1 MATYINTNITSLS
14 TQNVLSKSQNEL
26 SKSIHRLSTGLRVNS
41 AIDDASGYAIANR
54 LNSQL
59 RGQTV
64 AVRNTNDAIS
74 FSQYKEPA
82 LSTMHD
88 SLQRMRELAVQS
100 SSGTIGEE
108 ERNLLNAEFLQ
119 LQQEISRVQNNSYYN
134 GTNALSNK
142 SVTVQVGADNTAFD
156 KIQVQGFSLDKLT
169 AAANTG
175 EVAAAKAP
183 LATTYTKS
191 QFEDLVKTKVA
202 SGESASNWYYN
213 ATNGHIY
220 KYVQSGLTSA
230 SASSAAAALSLT
242 GVSGVEDQSGYLV
255 TITNGA
261 ENSFVASIVS
271 QRGTAWIN
279 VNDRATEGT
288 YKIDGNAPTDEAN
301 TQIKYSNYAAGEP
314 NNYWGLEDSTQ
325 MYTNGQ
331 WNDLFE
337 TSVLPYVV
345 EFGGKTINTTSS
357 SQINTVRPVTVAASG
372 SSGTAAVTTAEVNGM
387 WQWQATTSITISG
400 TGDSAYFDQ
409 YGIAYKGGD
418 TLSVGQFVYTKQTA
432 VGTAVPTT
440 GITGTLSGVAGVPQS
455 TAAST
460 QALISANAGG
470 VNILSQLDSQ
480 QAISIIDGA
489 MQQVEVA
496 QIQEG
501 ATQSRLNTI
510 VSTLTATNESLT
522 KARSTILDT
531 DYAAETAALA
541 RAQILQQAGIAML
554 AQANQLGQSVLKL
567 LQ

>member
-1 MATYINTNITSLS
+1 MATYINTNMTSLS

-54 LNSQL
+54 LNAQL

-64 AVRNTNDAIS
+64 AIRNTNDAIS
-74 FSQYKEPA
+74 FSQYKESA

-119 LQQEISRVQNNSYYN
+119 LQQEITRVQNNSYYN
-134 GTNALSNK
+134 GTNALGDQ
-142 SVTVQVGADNTAFD
+142 SVTVQVGADSTKFD
-156 KIQVQGFSLDKLT
+156 KIEVAGIKLDKLA

-175 EVAAAKAP
+175 APNQKAAP
-183 LATTYTKS
+183 LANTYTLD
-191 QFEDLVKTKVA
+191 QFNDFVKKAVA
-202 SGESASNWYYN
+202 DQSTYGSNRAGDWYYN
-213 ATNGHIY
+213 QTNGHIY
-220 KYVQSGLTSA
+220 RFVEAGLTGANA
-230 SASSAAAALSLT
+230 STNAAT
-242 GVSGVEDQSGYLV
+242 MKVNGVAGVEDQSGYLV

-261 ENSFVASIVS
+261 ENSFVANIVA

-279 VNDRATEGT
+279 VNDRTSEGT
-288 YKIDGNAPTDEAN
+288 YVIDGNAPTGEAN
-301 TQIKYSNYAAGEP
+301 TKITYSNYAGGEP
-314 NNYWGLEDSTQ
+314 NNWGGAEDSTH

-345 EFGGKTINTTSS
+345 EFGGKTINTTASNS
-357 SQINTVRPVTVAASG
+357 IQAVTVSAATNG
-372 SSGTAAVTTAEVNGM
+372 TTAQVNGM
-387 WQWQATTSITISG
+387 NQWQVKTAGTFTVPVPNGATAG
-400 TGDSAYFDQ
+400 ADSADFYDQ
-409 YGIAYKGGD
+409 YGVALKTGEV
-418 TLSVGQFVYTKQTA
+418 LAQGQFVYTKGTA
-432 VGTAVPTT
+432 TAVPNAALTAVTSVSSTT
-440 GITGTLSGVAGVPQS
+440 ASS
-455 TAAST
+455 TAA
-460 QALISANAGG
+460 LIAGNAGG
-470 VNILSQLDSQ
+470 VNILTQLDSQ
-480 QAISIIDGA
+480 QAISMIDSA

-522 KARSTILDT
+522 NARSTILDT

-554 AQANQLGQSVLKL
+554 AQANQLGQNVMKL